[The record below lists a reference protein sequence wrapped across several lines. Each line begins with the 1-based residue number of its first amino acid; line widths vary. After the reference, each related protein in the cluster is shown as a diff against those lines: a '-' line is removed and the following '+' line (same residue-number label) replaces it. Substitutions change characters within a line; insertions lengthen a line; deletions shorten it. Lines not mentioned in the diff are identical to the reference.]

1 VELVAGIEEAARG
14 ALEDLLR
21 ETGGVHP
28 PTVHILA
35 EDLEQP
41 YVGWLTCR
49 PFYRGAD
56 AAAAIAELGE
66 LPSVLAATRLVV
78 TWEAQDLNIALE
90 VPPDPEN
97 SALVVLDA
105 TLTAQ
110 VIHWYPLRLR
120 PGTPGERAVVVAEWG
135 VPVQLRGAPLPG
147 PIAALLAVWRAWR
160 DADLE
165 ETVLRLEWA
174 GHRMR
179 WAAR

>member
-1 VELVAGIEEAARG
+1 MDLVDGIEEAARG
-14 ALEDLLR
+14 ALDDLLR

-35 EDLEQP
+35 EDMEQP

-78 TWEAQDLNIALE
+78 TWEAQGLNVALDM
-90 VPPDPEN
+90 PPDPEN

-105 TLTAQ
+105 TLTDQA
-110 VIHWYPLRLR
+110 INWYPLQLR
-120 PGTPGERAVVVAEWG
+120 PGGRGERAVVVAEWG

-147 PIAALLAVWRAWR
+147 PIAELVAVWRAWR

-165 ETVLRLEWA
+165 ATVLRLERA

-179 WAAR
+179 WAVH